1 MSLTYHFDTTIFRA
15 KAVGTRH
22 LMALGTRR
30 AVQLAGNAGAVH
42 ARSEHPH
49 KVRTG
54 RLTSPAELR
63 VLDGADVRGREQV
76 IEAARRSRAGAGRKQ
91 VAVGISPD
99 LAQAQGCRQAD
110 DAGSWGYL
118 INYTPYGAYV
128 EYGTKPHKIFPKA
141 AHGMIGPTRE
151 GQTRRATGKGPHEHI
166 VGRGLAL
173 RFMVG
178 GRIVFARYVNHPGTQ
193 ALPFLR
199 PAAEYAALVLVR
211 ETETHTFA
219 SIAKLWD

>member
-63 VLDGADVRGREQV
+63 FEL
-76 IEAARRSRAGAGRKQ
+76 
-91 VAVGISPD
+91 
-99 LAQAQGCRQAD
+99 RQAD